1 MAASPPLL
9 RKAVVSGAYL
19 LKAEGGAGAQN
30 GESKGSMEG
39 DYSHVHLGD
48 SHVIYRNNGP
58 APWQK
63 RADDKGERLQILA
76 RIMSTPYVRGRVFE
90 YRVRDYLDR
99 KGFFVV
105 RQARSAFPDIV
116 ALKKGRI
123 LLVECRVK
131 GNLSPRERQEL
142 LLLTQRLGGQAY
154 VALRKGRQLRFRLI
168 G

>member
-1 MAASPPLL
+1 
-9 RKAVVSGAYL
+9 
-19 LKAEGGAGAQN
+19 
-30 GESKGSMEG
+30 
-39 DYSHVHLGD
+39 
-48 SHVIYRNNGP
+48 
-58 APWQK
+58 
-63 RADDKGERLQILA
+63 
-76 RIMSTPYVRGRVFE
+76 MSTPYVRGRVFE

-123 LLVECRVK
+123 LLVECNVK